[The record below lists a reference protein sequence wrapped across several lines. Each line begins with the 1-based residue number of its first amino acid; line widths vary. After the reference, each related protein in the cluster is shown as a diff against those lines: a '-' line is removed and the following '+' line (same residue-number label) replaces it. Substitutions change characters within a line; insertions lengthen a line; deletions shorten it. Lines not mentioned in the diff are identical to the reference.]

1 MNNWTVPEETRVIAK
16 GMLQAQEDI
25 VLMWQ
30 TLKDMCDQAQ
40 RYRED
45 TLERISFLARVV
57 AELREEVKQLKG
69 VNK

>member
-1 MNNWTVPEETRVIAK
+1 MNNST
-16 GMLQAQEDI
+16 AQDDI
-25 VLMWQ
+25 VMMWG
-30 TLKDMCDQAQ
+30 TLKDMSDQAQ